1 MHADGLLDVT
11 TARSGSFVTCELR
24 ASSCLCG
31 KVFSLLVL
39 RYCTYSVPGSTAVRY
54 IIYICR
60 MHRTA
65 LDVVPLSCD
74 RRPDGTGLDS
84 RHRLTRL
91 DSHARHLDLTLDFV
105 TSGVPAGRVPGSWML
120 ESWNTY

>member
-1 MHADGLLDVT
+1 MHAGGLLDVT

-54 IIYICR
+54 IIYIC
-60 MHRTA
+60 T
-65 LDVVPLSCD
+65 
-74 RRPDGTGLDS
+74 
-84 RHRLTRL
+84 
-91 DSHARHLDLTLDFV
+91 ARHLMLFRCRVTADRTGRDSTHVTVSLDS
-105 TSGVPAGRVPGSWML
+105 TRTHGTW
-120 ESWNTY
+120 T